1 MIADTE
7 LGKLG
12 GEIDRVA
19 GEKVSVNA
27 IQRAIDL
34 KTLSA
39 SRPHTIDHHTDQECD
54 VSIPEEIC
62 VVPRERVV
70 SRRVGGAGSSETR
83 RVGFE
88 PTGLWHR
95 GFGGSLRHRHR
106 GRILQS
112 RYRVDGNDGDG
123 TRTGWWL
130 GR

>member
-1 MIADTE
+1 MIANTE

-34 KTLSA
+34 STLSA
-39 SRPHTIDHHTDQECD
+39 SRPHTIDHYTDQECD

-70 SRRVGGAGSSETR
+70 SRQVCGASSSEAR

-88 PTGLWHR
+88 PTAGLWHR
-95 GFGGSLRHRHR
+95 GLGGSLRHR
-106 GRILQS
+106 G
-112 RYRVDGNDGDG
+112 
-123 TRTGWWL
+123 
-130 GR
+130 